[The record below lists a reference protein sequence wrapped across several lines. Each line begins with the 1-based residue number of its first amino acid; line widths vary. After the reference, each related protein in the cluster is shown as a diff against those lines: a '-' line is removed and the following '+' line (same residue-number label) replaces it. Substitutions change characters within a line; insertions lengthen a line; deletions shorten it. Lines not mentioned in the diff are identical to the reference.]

1 MPFALVNYKPF
12 KIDIPKINKE
22 IIPISIPDI
31 KFQHEVLLI
40 PIQTPKYIKEDF
52 SVPIQIPEYI
62 KTNYPIDIPDFKL
75 SVQNVSIPI
84 PEYSRTNY
92 PINIPY
98 FNVNNV
104 PVNLPNIITNYTDKS
119 INVPKFEINTVEQS
133 LDIPIPTIHTEP
145 VIQTVKI
152 PIPKYEFETQE
163 IKIPLQRPIDSNT
176 EAYKDK
182 PQNIV
187 IKVNI
192 NNKRKRGKKN
202 KKNTFI
208 HTNLESSNN
217 NNQARTSSS
226 ITQTHN
232 ETNNNNPEPNNTNT
246 IVNATNPTITNN
258 PEPNNP
264 NNPDPNNNLNE
275 YTPEMLINDIK
286 TASNKE
292 GILGVIAKWKHL
304 NLNRD
309 LFIGNQ
315 NRLDI
320 PITNIIAIENKWPG
334 VGRFDCPVGDEAA
347 FTNVHHL
354 KEHEKRVHG
363 RTFPGCTMT
372 SFIESISLKKIYW
385 EQLTPHNDHVRYF
398 SNDNFYPCY
407 CPGCNYFSNNQASL
421 ASHLSQKHPN
431 LSKRK
436 AEIGWIWAT
445 VKEWI
450 DKNNNSPSI
459 NQLVTIRVGYL
470 CGICNNVL
478 TSSTANL
485 ILHASSK
492 HSELQ
497 QIYKKKTNNPIKK

>member
-1 MPFALVNYKPF
+1 M
-12 KIDIPKINKE
+12 
-22 IIPISIPDI
+22 
-31 KFQHEVLLI
+31 
-40 PIQTPKYIKEDF
+40 
-52 SVPIQIPEYI
+52 
-62 KTNYPIDIPDFKL
+62 
-75 SVQNVSIPI
+75 
-84 PEYSRTNY
+84 
-92 PINIPY
+92 
-98 FNVNNV
+98 
-104 PVNLPNIITNYTDKS
+104 
-119 INVPKFEINTVEQS
+119 
-133 LDIPIPTIHTEP
+133 
-145 VIQTVKI
+145 
-152 PIPKYEFETQE
+152 
-163 IKIPLQRPIDSNT
+163 
-176 EAYKDK
+176 
-182 PQNIV
+182 
-187 IKVNI
+187 
-192 NNKRKRGKKN
+192 
-202 KKNTFI
+202 
-208 HTNLESSNN
+208 
-217 NNQARTSSS
+217 
-226 ITQTHN
+226 
-232 ETNNNNPEPNNTNT
+232 
-246 IVNATNPTITNN
+246 NATNPTITNN

-492 HSELQ
+492 HSEAR
-497 QIYKKKTNNPIKK
+497 TNNIVPRSVMILKTTVTETLQDEDIKRIEEEIKTYKPPNNNNNNDTTNNNANTTQGNTIQQNQNNPVENQQTQQDQEIVNNSNTQPIQTETNNNRTKLLEKCRKWLSKAESQESNKINLPKLTRNYRIKISKPIDSVLKDKIIPLLKECTPINESETEWIILKED